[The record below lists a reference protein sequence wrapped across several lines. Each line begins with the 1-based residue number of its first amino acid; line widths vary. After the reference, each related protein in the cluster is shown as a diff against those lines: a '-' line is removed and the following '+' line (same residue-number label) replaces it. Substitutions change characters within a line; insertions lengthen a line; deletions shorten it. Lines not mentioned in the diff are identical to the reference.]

1 MIHCQRCKAQN
12 PPTQTSCQN
21 CGADLLP
28 GIGRGNR
35 IAVLVLG
42 VFAALA
48 LGILAVMAL
57 PEPEAEGMRCVVNT
71 LLLGAALMLGF
82 SLLRGLGK
90 TPLAARY
97 RMRAGRHV
105 PIDPEQA
112 FADYTKAVEHN
123 SSDLASWKARGL
135 LYDKVDLGIP
145 ALQDEIRLLSGAM
158 VKEKE
163 QVKGELASQTVRLYE
178 KLIHGLGSTGESQEL
193 VRSQLRLFDFM
204 ERNVGSLVQ
213 FKTDT
218 VGFGT
223 GVTLSIRR
231 DMKKQIREAR
241 QSMARA
247 GLVRAIGTCPI
258 CGKEVVA
265 TPDLQCPNYETHKHL
280 RDLRF
285 VMPDEVDAAM
295 ATPQGTG

>member
-1 MIHCQRCKAQN
+1 M
-12 PPTQTSCQN
+12 
-21 CGADLLP
+21 P

-35 IAVLVLG
+35 IAAVVLG
-42 VFAALA
+42 VSAALLMGIPA
-48 LGILAVMAL
+48 LLFL
-57 PEPEAEGMRCVVNT
+57 REPAASSESGADTMRCIVT
-71 LLLGAALMLGF
+71 FLLLGAALLMGLA
-82 SLLRGLGK
+82 LLRGLGK

-97 RMRAGRHV
+97 RMRAARHV
-105 PIDPEQA
+105 SIDPEQA
-112 FADYTKAVEHN
+112 LADFTKAVEHN